1 MCNIIINILIQK
13 RYDQRLKKIES
24 ILFLMLGNVV
34 VMTNVGRKMALQ
46 TSNKTYCIFV
56 IN

>member
-1 MCNIIINILIQK
+1 MCNIIINLIQK
-13 RYDQRLKKIES
+13 RYDQLLKKIES